1 MCILRNILSLLVAF
15 VVVQTSHAQVEKV
28 DQIVF
33 SHVVKRPIE
42 IDVVKKGDV
51 MEFYAVNKT
60 LFPYQLE
67 ISFSLF
73 VNLDGPNSYSDIIG
87 HGRNRLFSLRIRDK
101 SANPNYQY
109 SIRYKMGDPRKEA
122 DVDFPYLIPFSGDHV
137 TPSRQFIR
145 YFEVAEGDS
154 VVAPRKGIVTSVPES
169 EQEGNK
175 LFTNTLEILHADGS
189 VAIFKNLKKEF
200 LKVKEGDKV
209 YPGQLLATLPQ
220 QMIVGVLLYQFS
232 AEGRASAFDHKYVV
246 SENNVVESTKL
257 KVTDFDHPIS
267 IISKELNKR
276 EVKKLQ
282 SGSLYDN

>member
-1 MCILRNILSLLVAF
+1 MLTLRYILSLLMVI
-15 VVVQTSHAQVEKV
+15 VVLQTSDAQVEKV
-28 DQIVF
+28 EQIVF
-33 SHVVKRPIE
+33 SQVVKSPIE
-42 IDVVKKGDV
+42 VEVVKKGDV
-51 MEFYAVNKT
+51 MEFFAVNKT

-67 ISFSLF
+67 ISFSIF
-73 VNLDGPNSYSDIIG
+73 VNLDGPSSYSDIIG

-101 SANPNYQY
+101 STNPNYQY
-109 SIRYKMGDPRKEA
+109 SFRYKMGDPRKEA
-122 DVDFPYLIPFSGDHV
+122 DIDFPYLIPFSGNHV

-145 YFEVAEGDS
+145 YFEVTEGDS

-175 LFTNTLEILHADGS
+175 LFDNTLEILHADGS

-209 YPGQLLATLPQ
+209 YPGQQVATIPQ
-220 QMIVGVLLYQFS
+220 EMIVGVLLYRFS
-232 AEGRASAFDHKYVV
+232 ADGRANAFDNKYVV
-246 SENNVVESTKL
+246 SEDNIVESTKI
-257 KVTDFDHPIS
+257 KTTDFDHPIS

-282 SGSLYDN
+282 SGTLYDY